1 MHQPLLY
8 NQREWQN
15 IEIPDTIN
23 NNYKASKECC
33 LVCGLIII
41 FNTLFTVVML
51 TLIQTEDGSLN
62 M

>member
-8 NQREWQN
+8 QERKWQN
-15 IEIPDTIN
+15 INLVN
-23 NNYKASKECC
+23 NNDDLKCDKEFC

-41 FNTLFTVVML
+41 INTLFITIMFS
-51 TLIQTEDGSLN
+51 LIQTEDGSLN